1 MLLKAYLFNAI
12 MGIGK
17 AVGFDM
23 SFLKG
28 MAKGGPVSGKTPY
41 MVGEKGP
48 ELFVPNSAGSIVP
61 NNKLNGGSGS
71 VTNNN
76 NYITN
81 NINALDSRS
90 VAQVFAEN
98 RQALLGTVEY
108 ARKETSYGV

>member
-1 MLLKAYLFNAI
+1 
-12 MGIGK
+12 
-17 AVGFDM
+17 
-23 SFLKG
+23 
-28 MAKGGPVSGKTPY
+28 
-41 MVGEKGP
+41 MVGEQGP
-48 ELFVPNSAGSIVP
+48 ELFVPSSAGNIIP
-61 NNKLNGGSGS
+61 NGAGGGS

-98 RQALLGTVEY
+98 RQTLLGTVEY